1 MAGGRRRVLDGAAS
15 AGRHSV
21 VTGRPQLRGHPS
33 GGGLNVASSSQLRRC
48 VPTLRVRDASAA
60 CQYFCD
66 QLGFAKDWE
75 HRFGPGLPLFVS
87 VSRDGVSLHL
97 SEHTGDG
104 PLEVR
109 IYVYVE
115 DPRALFT
122 ELKSRGARI
131 VA

>member
-1 MAGGRRRVLDGAAS
+1 M
-15 AGRHSV
+15 
-21 VTGRPQLRGHPS
+21 QLE
-33 GGGLNVASSSQLRRC
+33 RC

-75 HRFGPGLPLFVS
+75 HRFEPGLPLFVS

-104 PLEVR
+104 PLQVR
-109 IYVYVE
+109 VYVYVQ
-115 DPRALFT
+115 DPEALFAQL
-122 ELKSRGARI
+122 ESRGARI
-131 VA
+131 VAEPELQPYGVLEFIVEDLDGNQIRFGGTKDRDE

>member
-1 MAGGRRRVLDGAAS
+1 M
-15 AGRHSV
+15 
-21 VTGRPQLRGHPS
+21 PS
-33 GGGLNVASSSQLRRC
+33 FSQLEKC
-48 VPTLRVRDASAA
+48 APTLRVRDAAAA
-60 CQYFCD
+60 CRYFCD

-75 HRFGPGLPLFVS
+75 HRFEPGLPLFVS

-109 IYVYVE
+109 VYVYVR
-115 DPRALFT
+115 DPKALFE

-131 VA
+131 ILEPELQSYDTLEFIVEDLDGNRIRFGKVVSA